1 MGTLKTLQAAMRLVT
16 IPLLTAFLSNLFTP
30 GVQGISERSVS
41 LLFENDGNWEN
52 LANRTSALLFSD
64 PETFDDAT
72 QVCQDFD
79 ENLLNIEGLSD
90 IRDKLSYLRY
100 QGEFNEHTKFWV
112 ASNTTGGGSAIAPFA
127 PNSSASNTG
136 SSQKLPFL
144 CSNSAPLT
152 SQVDTDFA
160 SLPQT
165 NVTSNGI
172 VFAGVRDHLTF
183 RFMGVPYAS
192 SPTGTLRFQ
201 YPVPWNGTYV
211 NARGF
216 RPACLQFGSFANND
230 AGLNPW
236 GISEDCL
243 FLNIYTSYIPS
254 SSTRPASLKPV
265 LFWIHGGGNLNGMG
279 SDETFDGGPL
289 VSRGDVV
296 LVTINYRLNIF
307 GFLGLNDTAIPGNY
321 AMADKIA
328 ALRWVKDHI
337 ADFGGDPEKVTI
349 FGQSAGGWSI
359 VDLLKS
365 PKAAGLFHAAISQSG
380 GSGTFTTAEEVY
392 KMVVPF
398 LSPLCNETGT
408 ELLKC
413 LQGLPANVLL
423 NITNFAGSWST
434 VIDGIYA
441 LDSAVNQMALG
452 SDAVNSVPF
461 MLGFMPEEGQSL
473 LGTTILPN
481 ATDFNQSLI
490 NTIGSTLAQDVL
502 QSGYWTISEEFDVY
516 NATIDAYTD
525 WFLTCPAENMI
536 SAASKSNAFPAMY
549 VYSMQHAYG
558 LSFYD
563 PYELCTFPVG
573 DPQPY
578 YRCHSGDLYEV
589 FGTYHLFSEP
599 LRVPAD
605 IFYTNL
611 VQDLWTTFAR
621 TGDPNPDLAD
631 LAARGPAYES
641 TRRLLVDTKWVWPK
655 YDNVSMQIAS
665 LEYPELMTV
674 RGLPDD
680 LDKRC
685 AVITAGSEH

>member
-1 MGTLKTLQAAMRLVT
+1 MRLVT
-16 IPLLTAFLSNLFTP
+16 IPLLTAYLSNLFTP
-30 GVQGISERSVS
+30 GVQGVSGGSVS

-201 YPVPWNGTYV
+201 YPVPWNRTYV

-254 SSTRPASLKPV
+254 SSIRPASLRPV

-452 SDAVNSVPF
+452 SDAVNSV
-461 MLGFMPEEGQSL
+461 
-473 LGTTILPN
+473 
-481 ATDFNQSLI
+481 
-490 NTIGSTLAQDVL
+490 
-502 QSGYWTISEEFDVY
+502 
-516 NATIDAYTD
+516 
-525 WFLTCPAENMI
+525 TCDDP
-536 SAASKSNAFPAMY
+536 AFP
-549 VYSMQHAYG
+549 G
-558 LSFYD
+558 R
-563 PYELCTFPVG
+563 E
-573 DPQPY
+573 
-578 YRCHSGDLYEV
+578 
-589 FGTYHLFSEP
+589 
-599 LRVPAD
+599 
-605 IFYTNL
+605 I
-611 VQDLWTTFAR
+611 
-621 TGDPNPDLAD
+621 
-631 LAARGPAYES
+631 
-641 TRRLLVDTKWVWPK
+641 
-655 YDNVSMQIAS
+655 
-665 LEYPELMTV
+665 
-674 RGLPDD
+674 
-680 LDKRC
+680 
-685 AVITAGSEH
+685 